1 MNQKS
6 REISIDMF
14 VLGLFRFQNDEIVFK
29 SDELD
34 AIYERISLLLKEK
47 GLLKEIYDSNH
58 FRVFRLDSD
67 RILQHYRN
75 NLKEKKTISL
85 KILQFDLGYYH
96 HRVITLVKIVT
107 ESNNFQRDLRY
118 LRSVIR
124 EIVDKI
130 IWNYVVKANKEL
142 VEKGKIP
149 PEKRI
154 IFLYS
159 YPLIIIHDGKKLLN
173 EQSIPFSTQTE
184 TLFFNIIEPRPH
196 LLGLIPRKKVH
207 GVRISIPSTIVY
219 ADGKLSRR
227 LVRDMINSIYQY
239 ALYEKKHQDI
249 KANCPENRP
258 CRNRLN
264 ETILTRL
271 WSHMED
277 VMGGK
282 TIDFYSVEMAYAAY
296 VIAIISLIIS
306 IVPLIYEQILSEA
319 LIPNIFAIISIMAV
333 LLGII
338 LIYLRME
345 K

>member
-6 REISIDMF
+6 KKVLIDMF
-14 VLGLFRFQNDEIVFK
+14 VLGLFRFRNDEVVFK
-29 SDELD
+29 SKELD
-34 AIYERISLLLKEK
+34 AIYERISFLLEEE
-47 GLLKEIYDSNH
+47 GMLKEIYNSNH
-58 FRVFRLDSD
+58 FRVFRLDPGQ
-67 RILQHYRN
+67 ILQHYGN
-75 NLKEKKTISL
+75 NLTEKGIIPL

-107 ESNNFQRDLRY
+107 TSNNFSRDLRY

-124 EIVDKI
+124 EIVDRI
-130 IWNYVVKANKEL
+130 IWNCVIKANKEL
-142 VEKGKIP
+142 VEEGKIP
-149 PEKRI
+149 PEKQI

-159 YPLIIIHDGKKLLN
+159 YPLIIIHNGKKLLD
-173 EQSIPFSTQTE
+173 ERSIPFSTQTE
-184 TLFFNIIEPRPH
+184 TLFFNIIEPRPR
-196 LLGLIPRKKVH
+196 LFGLIPRKRVH

-219 ADGKLSRR
+219 ADGKLSHR

-249 KANCPENRP
+249 EANCPEKLP
-258 CRNRLN
+258 CENKLN

-296 VIAIISLIIS
+296 VIAIISLIVS
-306 IVPLIYEQILSEA
+306 MVPLIYEQILSKA
-319 LIPNIFAIISIMAV
+319 LISNIFVIISIVIAF
-333 LLGII
+333 LGII
-338 LIYLRME
+338 LIYLKYR
-345 K
+345 